1 MSFLQCKRRP
11 SRFNTQRSSVKPSAA
26 AKLIELGVALA
37 GAESDGSVLGHCFH
51 CLAPRDAYSS
61 TAHFPNVFCS
71 DRCEREFIRVA
82 LASLTIEDCVRMH
95 RRIETLLMGTKQLP
109 FEGYRQ

>member
-1 MSFLQCKRRP
+1 MSVIQCKRQP
-11 SRFNTQRSSVKPSAA
+11 SRFNAQCSSVEPSAA
-26 AKLIELGVALA
+26 AKLIELGAALA
-37 GAESDGSVLGHCFH
+37 GAESNGSVLGSCFH

-82 LASLTIEDCVRMH
+82 LASLTVEDCVRMH
-95 RRIETLLMGTKQLP
+95 RRLETLLRGTKHLP
-109 FEGYRQ
+109 FEGDRQ